1 MTEIQKQIRRTM
13 GDYLWYI
20 MVGFAS
26 VLALTFLPFLGTTV
40 EMGWNWPATPA
51 GWVVFIV
58 TKLFVVGLNFI
69 IFHSFIQQARINIR
83 HDQNY
88 LKALQILR
96 AIDPKTKKPMSL
108 RQFNRKQ
115 YGVKGV
121 MTAITSLMSAFSLG
135 QAILTFDWVMFLS
148 YLFTIAVGVLFGI
161 LQMKKYESFYTQDYL
176 IYALYYQ
183 DEYNKKLLKQETEN
197 DECSVPNLEQQNP

>member
-1 MTEIQKQIRRTM
+1 MTQIQKQIRRTM

-20 MVGFAS
+20 MVGFS
-26 VLALTFLPFLGTTV
+26 SILALTFLPFLGTTV

-88 LKALQILR
+88 KKAIQILR

-148 YLFTIAVGVLFGI
+148 YLFTIAIGVLFGI

-176 IYALYYQ
+176 TYALYYQ
-183 DEYNKKLLKQETEN
+183 EEYNKKLLTQETEN
-197 DECSVPNLEQQNP
+197 DGYSVPTLEQQNS